1 MDADKR
7 AFMRLQREGWQRRRL
22 CTASIP
28 LYMWRIKMTFGFGNN
43 CLLNTVRDVISLSLL
58 LQMKKGIAILDVLS
72 A

>member
-7 AFMRLQREGWQRRRL
+7 AFYEAAARGMAACL